1 MLMFARHNNNRGV
14 NDMDEMI
21 CVCDMCA
28 YMSIL
33 SPALYLGGFEGRSH
47 AMPTESREEG
57 TQAEAITKNIYK

>member
-1 MLMFARHNNNRGV
+1 
-14 NDMDEMI
+14 MDEMI

-33 SPALYLGGFEGRSH
+33 SPALYLGGFEGRSQ

-57 TQAEAITKNIYK
+57 TQVETITKNIHK